1 MLLGLFGFQRVLANT
16 TTNVYVPADSIVQS
30 VDTLLVDSVLGDI
43 VPDLVLGDSIVLLE
57 DSLAIDSWAT
67 DSLNVDSLEEEEPV
81 YVAPPTPGLL
91 ASWSRCYPMQLV
103 SADARR
109 AALADSA
116 NVSALRR
123 QVDSVGINPA
133 LRYAQVDFRMPI
145 ILSSQVPE
153 QQSLAIAPVA
163 AELGMS
169 DRLFSFDNLFQQQL
183 AYGQQL
189 NNAIFRYSMKHLN
202 AVSIMRPE
210 NYDLPTERKL
220 IERQELTGQEH
231 VETGLALELEPSGLN
246 IEQVTFHADK
256 WHRRGTTDL
265 QISQTALNDTWGMSK
280 GGENNLT
287 IVNYDK
293 LVFSRYD
300 ESQKTNFTIAFELRL
315 SCYYTKVDTVH
326 PMRAVN
332 DNDLRID
339 ISYGYKAWKNWYYST
354 SSYLKTPIFDSYK
367 ANDNVVQ
374 RTFFSPLEFNLA
386 VGLEFK
392 KSKKKDYSCSFLF
405 APLTYSGKYVSD
417 DRVSVTSHGVKE
429 GHHSLHEFGASITG
443 NLEWKMSDVVT
454 WVSRTYFFTSYHNT
468 KLEFENTF
476 NLQLGRYSTA
486 KVYLYPLFDDAVRDN
501 KDKNKIYKTKWHMKE
516 MLTFGLALHW

>member
-1 MLLGLFGFQRVLANT
+1 MVIAGTMSLGLIEFQRVLANT
-16 TTNVYVPADSIVQS
+16 TTNVYVPADSIPQS
-30 VDTLLVDSVLGDI
+30 VDTLLVDSVASDI
-43 VPDLVLGDSIVLLE
+43 VPDLLLGDSIVLLE
-57 DSLAIDSWAT
+57 DSLAIDSLAT
-67 DSLNVDSLEEEEPV
+67 DSLNVDSLEVEEPV

-91 ASWSRCYPMQLV
+91 ASWSRCYPMQPV
-103 SADARR
+103 SAEARR

-116 NVSALRR
+116 NVSALRQ
-123 QVDSVGINPA
+123 QVDSVDVNPA

-163 AELGMS
+163 TESGMS
-169 DRLFSFDNLFQQQL
+169 DRLCSFDNLFQQQL

-265 QISQTALNDTWGMSK
+265 QISQTALSDNWYK

-287 IVNYDK
+287 IANYDR
-293 LVFSRYD
+293 VNFSRYD
-300 ESQKTNFTIAFELRL
+300 ESMKTSLDITLELRL
-315 SCYYTKVDTVH
+315 SGYLSKADTVH
-326 PMRAVN
+326 SMRVN
-332 DNDLRID
+332 DNQFRADV
-339 ISYGYKAWKNWYYST
+339 SYGYKAWKNWYYST
-354 SSYLKTPIFDSYK
+354 SAYLKTPIFEYFN
-367 ANDNVVQ
+367 ANSREVKS
-374 RTFFSPLEFNLA
+374 TFFSPLEINVAIGMDL
-386 VGLEFK
+386 K
-392 KSKKKDYSCSFLF
+392 QMKKKNYSYSLMF
-405 APLTYSGKYVSD
+405 APLSYNVKSVSD
-417 DRVSVTSHGVKE
+417 DRVSVTSFGIKANHR
-429 GHHSLHEFGASITG
+429 SLHQFGSSITG
-443 NLEWKMSDVVT
+443 KLEWKMTDVVSWT
-454 WVSRTYFFTSYHNT
+454 SRAYFFTTYHST
-468 KLEFENTF
+468 LFEFENTF
-476 NLQLGRYSTA
+476 NLQLSRYSTA
-486 KVYLYPLFDDAVRDN
+486 KVYLFPRFDDGVDN
-501 KDKNKIYKTKWHMKE
+501 KWQMKE